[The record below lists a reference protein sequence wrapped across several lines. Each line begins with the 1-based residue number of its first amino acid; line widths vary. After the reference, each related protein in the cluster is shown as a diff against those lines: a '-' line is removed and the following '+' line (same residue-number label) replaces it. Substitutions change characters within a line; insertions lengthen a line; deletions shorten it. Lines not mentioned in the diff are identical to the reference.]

1 MKNVPLNAPAAER
14 NKDPIL
20 SVLRRVLPMR
30 GLVLEIASGT
40 GQHVTHFAR
49 ELPHLDWQP
58 SEPNPEM
65 HASIIAWIA
74 QTGVNNVR
82 PPLALDVGS
91 ETWPRAEAVVCIN
104 MIHIAPWAATSQ
116 LMRGAARV
124 LPRDAVLYLYGPYR
138 RYGRHTSPSND
149 TFDRQLRENNSEWGV
164 RDLEDVSQLASDYGF
179 ILEELIE
186 MPANNLSVIYWR
198 T

>member
-1 MKNVPLNAPAAER
+1 MKALPLNAPAAER
-14 NKDPIL
+14 NKAAIL
-20 SVLRRVLPMR
+20 AVLRRVLPTS

-40 GQHVTHFAR
+40 GQHVAHFAR
-49 ELPHLDWQP
+49 ELPHLQWQP
-58 SEPNPEM
+58 SEFNREM

-74 QTGVNNVR
+74 QTAVNNVR

-91 ETWPRAEAVVCIN
+91 ETWPRADAVVCIN

-124 LPRDAVLYLYGPYR
+124 LPREGVLYLYGPYR

-149 TFDRQLRENNSEWGV
+149 AFDRQLRENNSEWGV
-164 RDLEDVSQLASDYGF
+164 RNLEDVAQIAADCGF
-179 ILEELIE
+179 VLDGVIE
-186 MPANNLSVIYWR
+186 MPANNLSVIYR
-198 T
+198 RK

>member
-91 ETWPRAEAVVCIN
+91 ETWPSAEAVVCIN
-104 MIHIAPWAATSQ
+104 MIHIARWAATSQ

-164 RDLEDVSQLASDYGF
+164 RDLEKVSELAQDCG
-179 ILEELIE
+179 LVLTEVIE
-186 MPANNLSVIYWR
+186 MPANNLSVIYRR